1 MMRALTVVVCLLGS
15 LAIGAPAQAG
25 GHVALVIGN
34 GAYKNVPKL
43 ENPQSDAHAMAA
55 LLKSIGF
62 DVVEGIDLTRDRMT
76 ERLLEFGKK
85 AAATDTAIFF
95 YAGQGVAVDGANY
108 ALPVDADIK
117 SVADLK
123 LGAAVNIDD
132 ALEQALAGAK
142 IKLVFLDMSRTNPF
156 AARVTAGRSNLG
168 PGGLAE
174 MRTAE
179 GTLITFASGP
189 GQPALDGPKGGHSPF
204 TQALLDHLTEPGVE
218 IQQVMTEVRA
228 EVHELTNNA
237 QLSWGNSNLVG
248 TVYLNPKSPAPAG
261 TGKK

>member
-1 MMRALTVVVCLLGS
+1 MMRALTVIVCLLGS
-15 LAIGAPAQAG
+15 LAIAAPAQAG
-25 GHVALVIGN
+25 GRVALVIGN

-43 ENPQSDAHAMAA
+43 ENPQGDAHAIVA

-62 DVVEGIDLTRDRMT
+62 EVVEGTDLTRDAMST
-76 ERLLEFGKK
+76 RLFDFGKK
-85 AAATDTAIFF
+85 AAGTDIAIFY
-95 YAGQGVAVDGANY
+95 YAGQGVAVEGTNY

-132 ALEQALAGAK
+132 ALDQTLAGAK
-142 IKLVFLDMSRTNPF
+142 IKLVFLDMSRTSPF
-156 AARVTAGRSNLG
+156 AARVTAGRPNSG
-168 PGGLAE
+168 PVGLAE
-174 MRTAE
+174 IRSSE

-228 EVHELTNNA
+228 DVHERTNNA
-237 QLSWGNSNLVG
+237 QLPWGHSNLLG
-248 TVYLNPKSPAPAG
+248 TVYLNPKAPAPVGA
-261 TGKK
+261 GKK